1 MNEPLDDEDLV
12 ARYRAL
18 PRPEPS
24 AALDAAVLAQARA
37 AVRRTRPAW
46 MAPLGAAAVVVL
58 AVAVGWQLR
67 GVPFESPDV
76 LPQADSALPA
86 ERASEAPV
94 DAEADAEAT
103 AATAAAQRNE
113 APTGAGPGARAPA
126 PPPAPLREAKAER
139 ERQVEMRSAT
149 STEAPAAPA
158 PPAPA
163 PPPEAPG
170 MPAQALSKAQRAEPA
185 PQPAAP
191 PAPTAPPSAVVAPMA
206 AEAASAEL
214 VRDAAADLADLEPAE
229 WMDAIR
235 RLREAGDVDAARAEL
250 RRLLDR
256 HPDLELPEDL
266 RDLRE

>member
-12 ARYRAL
+12 ARYRTL

-46 MAPLGAAAVVVL
+46 MAPLAAAAVVVL

-67 GVPFESPDV
+67 GVPFESPVV
-76 LPQADSALPA
+76 LPQADSSLPA
-86 ERASEAPV
+86 ERAGGAPV
-94 DAEADAEAT
+94 DAAANADAT
-103 AATAAAQRNE
+103 PVTAAAERNE
-113 APTGAGPGARAPA
+113 APAGAGPGARA
-126 PPPAPLREAKAER
+126 PAPLREAKAER
-139 ERQVEMRSAT
+139 ERQAEQRSAV
-149 STEAPAAPA
+149 SLEAPSAPA
-158 PPAPA
+158 PGATA
-163 PPPEAPG
+163 PPPEAPV
-170 MPAQALSKAQRAEPA
+170 QALSKAQQAETTP
-185 PQPAAP
+185 PPAAP
-191 PAPTAPPSAVVAPMA
+191 PAPPLVAAAPVAPMA

-214 VRDAAADLADLEPAE
+214 VRDAATDLADLEPAE

-256 HPDLELPEDL
+256 HPDLELPADL